1 MDCKQVLVLKLFF
14 AKPEFYTGD
23 FIKGTLLLESERP
36 SILEKIVFEIN
47 KVENWGF
54 EGCQPVSYSEI
65 ICSFDLDL
73 NNGKTLTKIQN
84 CYIMPG
90 GKNKIPFNFKI
101 NKQLLPSF
109 EYPLQDK
116 FAFLRYHF
124 NIKIYSSS
132 FIKLVWNHYLNL
144 LSRPV
149 INLQKELLTKTIEKN
164 VKKWNLISAGSSKL
178 TVTIPEN
185 NYKINSGIKVTIVV
199 DNTLGKEQAK
209 EVKIKFLRIIE
220 FFGTKKEVK
229 FNEEISLCEVKLK
242 TPVLPGHSQAF
253 QYTVPIKENDIKR
266 YAYNKTNSNPYGLN
280 LNNILY
286 YMPTVQ
292 GKIFSCKY
300 ELRVSLYFNS
310 FVSYNDR
317 PRAIF
322 PIYIIH
328 QTVNEYQSEIQRQI
342 EQNLIKQEPILERN
356 NRNKK
361 QLEEIKNKN
370 RNEINMVNNDDNL
383 PSFNDINNGNSNN
396 NITLSGNNM
405 EDADYSN
412 QFECAPVAFQ
422 EPNNNNNNFNGMNQ
436 NPPPI
441 YANNNNMNQ
450 INNMNFN
457 NNNMNPNNN
466 YMNNNSAPPNFN
478 INNGNNNISNQY
490 NNPNMNSNYNN
501 NNNQLRYNPEENL
514 ILNDNNYNGNN
525 NHKNNTEPELKNYDD
540 SPGDFCLMSGNNN
553 INQNNSNNNNNEYLG
568 FVDINKI

>member
-1 MDCKQVLVLKLFF
+1 MFNGVLFMSL
-14 AKPEFYTGD
+14 ENTGD
-23 FIKGTLLLESERP
+23 KERRNQIETLKSKKEVLLLKQRRKEVLATKSG
-36 SILEKIVFEIN
+36 LEIN
-47 KVENWGF
+47 RSRKAE
-54 EGCQPVSYSEI
+54 
-65 ICSFDLDL
+65 L
-73 NNGKTLTKIQN
+73 
-84 CYIMPG
+84 
-90 GKNKIPFNFKI
+90 
-101 NKQLLPSF
+101 
-109 EYPLQDK
+109 
-116 FAFLRYHF
+116 
-124 NIKIYSSS
+124 
-132 FIKLVWNHYLNL
+132 IKLRNKLYY
-144 LSRPV
+144 
-149 INLQKELLTKTIEKN
+149 IEKN

-209 EVKIKFLRIIE
+209 EVKIKFLRIIQ
-220 FFGTKKEVK
+220 FFGTKNEVK

-266 YAYNKTNSNPYGLN
+266 YAYNKTNSNPYDLN

-342 EQNLIKQEPILERN
+342 EQDLIKQEQILERN

-396 NITLSGNNM
+396 NNITLSGNNM

-422 EPNNNNNNFNGMNQ
+422 EPNNNDNFNGMNQ

-514 ILNDNNYNGNN
+514 ILNDNNNN
-525 NHKNNTEPELKNYDD
+525 KNNTEPELKNYDD

>member
-1 MDCKQVLVLKLFF
+1 VV
-14 AKPEFYTGD
+14 A
-23 FIKGTLLLESERP
+23 
-36 SILEKIVFEIN
+36 
-47 KVENWGF
+47 
-54 EGCQPVSYSEI
+54 VS
-65 ICSFDLDL
+65 L
-73 NNGKTLTKIQN
+73 
-84 CYIMPG
+84 
-90 GKNKIPFNFKI
+90 
-101 NKQLLPSF
+101 
-109 EYPLQDK
+109 
-116 FAFLRYHF
+116 
-124 NIKIYSSS
+124 
-132 FIKLVWNHYLNL
+132 
-144 LSRPV
+144 
-149 INLQKELLTKTIEKN
+149 
-164 VKKWNLISAGSSKL
+164 
-178 TVTIPEN
+178 
-185 NYKINSGIKVTIVV
+185 
-199 DNTLGKEQAK
+199 
-209 EVKIKFLRIIE
+209 
-220 FFGTKKEVK
+220 
-229 FNEEISLCEVKLK
+229 EISLCEVKLK

-266 YAYNKTNSNPYGLN
+266 YAYNKTNSNPYDLN

-342 EQNLIKQEPILERN
+342 EQDLIKQEQILERN

-553 INQNNSNNNNNEYLG
+553 MNQNNSNNNNNEYLG